1 MRPLLVAVILALASA
16 SSVSAQVMQDRYGPP
31 RPAAKPLVIA
41 ALTVSPEQAT
51 GVPAAEPYHGP
62 MLRWSG
68 RPALV
73 AAERGDAPRA
83 APEPPRTVRKLD
95 ATQPAQVPH
104 PSSTSVAQPHKAPH
118 MIGPEAAAQQA
129 APPAVAKA
137 PAAPTAPPTP
147 APKVA
152 VAALTPTPWARAGGV
167 SPRFYS
173 LHREYGMA
181 PDAIPEQSGQPRY
194 VLIGPPDTSK
204 AAPAGD
210 DDDDQ
215 APASKKS
222 NAVF

>member
-1 MRPLLVAVILALASA
+1 MRPLPVAAFIALASA
-16 SSVSAQVMQDRYGPP
+16 SSVSAQVMQNRYGPP
-31 RPAAKPLVIA
+31 RPAAKPLVVA
-41 ALTVSPEQAT
+41 SLTVSPEQVA
-51 GVPAAEPYHGP
+51 GVPAAEPYRGP
-62 MLRWSG
+62 MLRWSSK
-68 RPALV
+68 PAL
-73 AAERGDAPRA
+73 AAAGRGDAPRA
-83 APEPPRTVRKLD
+83 APEPPRTVRKMD
-95 ATQPAQVPH
+95 ATQPAQVPQ
-104 PSSTSVAQPHKAPH
+104 PNSTSVAQPPKAPH
-118 MIGPEAAAQQA
+118 MIGPEAAAKPSV
-129 APPAVAKA
+129 PPTVARA

-152 VAALTPTPWARAGGV
+152 VAALTPTPWARAGGA

-181 PDAIPEQSGQPRY
+181 PDAIPEQSAQPRY